1 LALADGQL
9 KPEAVKH
16 LEKVYQLLGIEKA
29 ALYSQLHVTSA
40 APESGKP
47 AAPAQPQTAS
57 LPAAGPL
64 TSADSTTTHRESRLR
79 LDAARIAALQR
90 ESEHVTAI
98 LSKVFE
104 EQEIEKPAPVVSE
117 KSAEEGA
124 PDHARTALLGLDP
137 EHAAFLRALLAR
149 PSWSRAELSD
159 MAADMELMLDGALER
174 VNEATLDAFDSRI
187 AEGDDPIEIA
197 RELMETIDT

>member
-1 LALADGQL
+1 
-9 KPEAVKH
+9 
-16 LEKVYQLLGIEKA
+16 
-29 ALYSQLHVTSA
+29 
-40 APESGKP
+40 
-47 AAPAQPQTAS
+47 
-57 LPAAGPL
+57 
-64 TSADSTTTHRESRLR
+64 
-79 LDAARIAALQR
+79 LQR

-104 EQEIEKPAPVVSE
+104 EQEIEKSAPVVSE
-117 KSAEEGA
+117 EPAEDGA
-124 PDHARTALLGLDP
+124 PDNARTALLGLDP

-197 RELMETIDT
+197 RELMDTIDA